1 MSQNKIFYAKKVTHL
16 CCQALSDWSYASLCP
31 LTSFILHNFYKILET
46 DSNPMQKYKKSEK
59 LYNAD
64 EGKKCHTVV
73 YAVQMRFCNRNE
85 ST

>member
-16 CCQALSDWSYASLCP
+16 CCQALSDGSYASLGT
-31 LTSFILHNFYKILET
+31 LTSSILHNFHKILET
-46 DSNPMQKYKKSEK
+46 NSNPTQKYKKSEK

-64 EGKKCHTVV
+64 QGKKSHTVV
-73 YAVQMRFCNRNE
+73 YAVQMRFCNTNE